1 MDLSA
6 FIFLA
11 LAVAWAVYLVPKA
24 LRHHDEVTRS
34 RSVERFSQ
42 SMRVLARREPVD
54 RRDARLVV
62 QPGRAPSGPVV
73 TTKGGAAAGP
83 AGEAVRLESTVSVSS
98 PAPAPPT
105 DATVDAA
112 GAPTR
117 TPSPVARRA
126 AARSAARRRRN
137 VLAVL
142 LLALV
147 VVGVLAATAVVSW
160 WSLTAPGAL
169 LVAWLVA
176 CRLMV
181 RQERGLGRARRAPG
195 TPAGT
200 AAGTGGTGA
209 TEDAPHAAVTFVSE
223 VVLDV
228 ALAAGPLEA
237 PAPEPREE
245 FELPGEVTEEI
256 SAVQADPTPD
266 AALWDPVPVTLPTY
280 VSKPA
285 AARRTVRTIDL
296 DDTGVW
302 TSGRSEAD
310 SALARE
316 ADDQARAAKAARAEG
331 SSRRTGS

>member
-126 AARSAARRRRN
+126 AARSAARRRRT

-142 LLALV
+142 LLAL
-147 VVGVLAATAVVSW
+147 
-160 WSLTAPGAL
+160 
-169 LVAWLVA
+169 
-176 CRLMV
+176 
-181 RQERGLGRARRAPG
+181 
-195 TPAGT
+195 
-200 AAGTGGTGA
+200 
-209 TEDAPHAAVTFVSE
+209 
-223 VVLDV
+223 
-228 ALAAGPLEA
+228 
-237 PAPEPREE
+237 
-245 FELPGEVTEEI
+245 
-256 SAVQADPTPD
+256 
-266 AALWDPVPVTLPTY
+266 
-280 VSKPA
+280 
-285 AARRTVRTIDL
+285 
-296 DDTGVW
+296 
-302 TSGRSEAD
+302 
-310 SALARE
+310 
-316 ADDQARAAKAARAEG
+316 
-331 SSRRTGS
+331 

>member
-181 RQERGLGRARRAPG
+181 RQERGLGRARRAPA

-200 AAGTGGTGA
+200 AAETGGTGA

-228 ALAAGPLEA
+228 ALAAGP
-237 PAPEPREE
+237 
-245 FELPGEVTEEI
+245 
-256 SAVQADPTPD
+256 
-266 AALWDPVPVTLPTY
+266 
-280 VSKPA
+280 
-285 AARRTVRTIDL
+285 
-296 DDTGVW
+296 
-302 TSGRSEAD
+302 
-310 SALARE
+310 
-316 ADDQARAAKAARAEG
+316 
-331 SSRRTGS
+331 SRRPRPSRARSSSCPAR